1 MLTIEVTQHHI
12 DDANRYQI
20 LRGVTARR
28 CPIALGAQDA
38 GLHAPHVS
46 HDTLTYEDEAGTLR
60 YAMLPPVAQH
70 FIVAYD
76 SAEHVEPFTF
86 HVDRKGVAA

>member
-1 MLTIEVTQHHI
+1 MLTIEVTQANI

-20 LRGVTARR
+20 LRGVAARR

-38 GLHAPHVS
+38 GLHAPHITHDMVS
-46 HDTLTYEDEAGTLR
+46 YEDAEGTLR
-60 YAMLPPVAQH
+60 YAMLPPVAQR

-76 SAEHVEPFTF
+76 SAEHVEPFCF
-86 HVDRKGVAA
+86 HVDLGVAA

>member
-1 MLTIEVTQHHI
+1 MLTIEVTQHNI
-12 DDANRYQI
+12 DDANRYKI

-38 GLHAPHVS
+38 GLSAPHVTHNMLS
-46 HDTLTYEDEAGTLR
+46 YEDAEGTLR
-60 YAMLPPVAQH
+60 YAMLPPVAER